1 MLNKSSSVT
10 DIYPSDFLWAIH
22 SAHLPETPSFPIKGK
37 YTTEEDP
44 RELLGNVFTEVVI
57 NSQ

>member
-10 DIYPSDFLWAIH
+10 DIYPTDFLWAIQ
-22 SAHLPETPSFPIKGK
+22 SAHLSETSSFPIKGK
-37 YTTEEDP
+37 HAIEVDP
-44 RELLGNVFTEVVI
+44 RELLCNVFTEVVI